1 MPAVVLSLASAVDK
15 NDSDASRADRNASR
29 LTIATITGSLLMA
42 PILLG
47 VHLVSHSQ
55 LALAQALDSLSD
67 SLGGIAL
74 VFALRASARA
84 ADEAYPHGYK
94 SAEPIGALVVA
105 VLVGVLALEVFRTA
119 LTSSEQPRLDW
130 PVTAVF
136 LGKIAFKSIIVV
148 LASIEQKK
156 RRNPAVDALRI
167 DAASDVLVCSLSV
180 LGVVLARFRWMK
192 LDVVLAVLVAI
203 YIAVSSIRLARE
215 NVSLLM
221 GTSAPSERR
230 EQLVAIARSVT
241 GVEGVD
247 QLLATFFGTSLHVHV
262 DITVNRALSL
272 IDAHEIGHRVEER
285 LAAERDVARAVV
297 HVGPSTE
304 DRTVCER

>member
-1 MPAVVLSLASAVDK
+1 
-15 NDSDASRADRNASR
+15 
-29 LTIATITGSLLMA
+29 
-42 PILLG
+42 
-47 VHLVSHSQ
+47 
-55 LALAQALDSLSD
+55 
-67 SLGGIAL
+67 
-74 VFALRASARA
+74 
-84 ADEAYPHGYK
+84 
-94 SAEPIGALVVA
+94 
-105 VLVGVLALEVFRTA
+105 
-119 LTSSEQPRLDW
+119 
-130 PVTAVF
+130 
-136 LGKIAFKSIIVV
+136 
-148 LASIEQKK
+148 
-156 RRNPAVDALRI
+156 
-167 DAASDVLVCSLSV
+167 
-180 LGVVLARFRWMK
+180 MK